1 MKRAI
6 PWMMGALLAACG
18 GGESDSAG
26 GRPQPQG
33 EPGAS
38 YTVQLAGGQAQ
49 TIAAESLTLTL
60 GQVADSRCPLQAQ
73 CVWAGQAVLT
83 VKVVQAGQAAADL
96 ALSLDATEPKVPA
109 QASYRG
115 YTVRLQSLEPSPP
128 PAGGLPL
135 SAYRATVRVERS

>member
-6 PWMMGALLAACG
+6 PWLMSALLAGCG
-18 GGESDSAG
+18 GGDSDSAV

-33 EPGAS
+33 EPAA

-49 TIAAESLTLTL
+49 TITAESLTLTL

-83 VKVVQAGQAAADL
+83 VNVAQSGQPAADL
-96 ALSLDATEPKVPA
+96 ALSLDATDPKVPA
-109 QASYRG
+109 QATYRH
-115 YTVRLQSLEPSPP
+115 YTVRLQTLEPSPP